1 MGQVGRFRVLGGVV
15 LLGAVVLAGCGGG
28 GKGGGTP
35 TAASSTQTLKRVDV
49 HVTQGGSAEGPRQ
62 SMLASIGNLL
72 GWPQVAE
79 ASSGIA
85 NCTVTAGAVNAKTD
99 ASGNASLIGV
109 IFPATVTV
117 SCPGGQTGSFPVT
130 GTPGAIVKVE
140 AEVGSIEVRV
150 KSQKVEKDDD
160 DNQGDDND
168 QGDEPKTASTN
179 HHPSGDDD

>member
-1 MGQVGRFRVLGGVV
+1 V

-35 TAASSTQTLKRVDV
+35 TAASSTQSLKRVDV

-62 SMLASIGNLL
+62 YILARVGNLL

-85 NCTVTAGAVNAKTD
+85 NCTVTAGAVTAKTD
-99 ASGNASLIGV
+99 ANGNASLIGV
-109 IFPATVTV
+109 IFPATVNV

-160 DNQGDDND
+160 DQGDDND

-179 HHPSGDDD
+179 HHHGSGDD

>member
-1 MGQVGRFRVLGGVV
+1 MGQVGRFRALGGVV

-35 TAASSTQTLKRVDV
+35 TAASSTQSLKRVDV

-62 SMLASIGNLL
+62 SILARVGNLL

-85 NCTVTAGAVNAKTD
+85 NCTVTAGAVTAKTD
-99 ASGNASLIGV
+99 ANGNASLIGV
-109 IFPATVTV
+109 IFPATVNV

-140 AEVGSIEVRV
+140 AEVGSIEVKV
-150 KSQKVEKDDD
+150 KSQKVEKD
-160 DNQGDDND
+160 DDND

-179 HHPSGDDD
+179 HHHGSGDD